1 MNDIEKRLLEKLTG
15 LHKMPSGA
23 FNIRK
28 NGAPLARESEKDIEI
43 IPTKKKSGIDIIIK
57 DGVQN

>member
-43 IPTKKKSGIDIIIK
+43 IPKKKEKRYRYHHQGRRAE
-57 DGVQN
+57 